1 MNIRLPQAVEE
12 IINRINA
19 AGYEAYIVGG
29 CVRDELLGKC
39 PNDWDITTSASPYQI
54 KELFRRTIDTGIKH
68 GTVTVMIKGNG
79 YEVTTYRIDGAYE
92 DSRHPKEVTF
102 TSSLEEDLKRRDF
115 TINAMAYHPGEGLV
129 DLFGGCE
136 DLKNG
141 IVRCVGEPSERFC
154 EDALRMMRAVR
165 FAAQLGY
172 GIEPSTFAAIQKLA
186 STITKISAER
196 IQTELVK
203 LLVSDHPEKFR
214 LLYQSGLTAFVMP
227 EFDRA
232 METEQ
237 DNPHHCYTVGEHI
250 LHSLGYVRADKAL
263 RLTMLLHDL
272 AKPVTKTMD
281 EQGIAH
287 FYGHTEKGSE
297 MAVEILRRLKLDND
311 TIHTVRQ
318 LVRYHDR
325 RIGQTEKEMRRA
337 VHQIGE
343 DIFPALFDIQEAD
356 VLAQSD
362 YKRNEKLLKIEQC
375 REIYRKLVEE
385 QQCMSLQKLAV
396 NGKDL
401 IDSGMEP
408 GKAIGEILKQMLEDV
423 IEEPSHNTKEFLL
436 RKYANRC

>member
-68 GTVTVMIKGNG
+68 GTVTVMIKGTG

-115 TINAMAYHPGEGLV
+115 TINAMAYHPEEGLV

-172 GIEPSTFAAIQKLA
+172 GIEPSTFAAIRKLA

-203 LLVSDHPEKFR
+203 LLVSEHPEKFR
-214 LLYQSGLTAFVMP
+214 LLYQSGLTAYVMP

-311 TIHTVRQ
+311 TIYTVRQ

-362 YKRNEKLLKIEQC
+362 YKRKEKLLKIEQC
-375 REIYRKLVEE
+375 RVIYRKLVEE

-423 IEEPSHNTKEFLL
+423 IEEPSHNTKEYLL